1 MHLGGGSPLPPCS
14 VPMRRRTTSRPRRC
28 APTATRSSSPRA
40 RRPPWRARRAR
51 AADPDALSAGRAA
64 RGWSRPATS
73 MTPPNASSAHREPA
87 ALQPSESESAAA
99 LVSELITARRATS
112 RARRPHA
119 SPRVR
124 GRNRRPLTG
133 PLADRARSSGIRG
146 TRADRCQHWI
156 DHGSPPFESQ
166 PESLAW
172 RRARLAAM
180 GSAPHLTPGKSGPAP
195 AGPRGVGPAYV
206 VVPPTQAAANVRPP
220 VVGHKWATRTCPTA
234 IGRCRGK
241 WPTGRRRAC
250 RHEKAP
256 RSGASPKCAEEDSNL
271 HPVIPD
277 RALNLAR
284 RPIPPAA
291 RAGVAEYSPGPRA
304 VASLRYHGPR
314 EVEMDDRHEEPR
326 RSASAEAAALRR
338 TELEPEP
345 EEPGGPGDSESST
358 PEERGGRPSASA
370 EAAALRWRDEHP
382 DE

>member
-1 MHLGGGSPLPPCS
+1 
-14 VPMRRRTTSRPRRC
+14 MRALRIANRLRSSRPNRK
-28 APTATRSSSPRA
+28 AQPPSSASSSPRA
-40 RRPPWRARRAR
+40 EPRRELVGHTRRR
-51 AADPDALSAGRAA
+51 ECVVGIVDPSQDRWQIALAPRVSGA
-64 RGWSRPATS
+64 
-73 MTPPNASSAHREPA
+73 REPIGA
-87 ALQPSESESAAA
+87 
-99 LVSELITARRATS
+99 
-112 RARRPHA
+112 
-119 SPRVR
+119 
-124 GRNRRPLTG
+124 
-133 PLADRARSSGIRG
+133 
-146 TRADRCQHWI
+146 QHWI

-172 RRARLAAM
+172 RRARLPAM

-277 RALNLAR
+277 QALNLAR
-284 RPIPPAA
+284 LPIPPSA